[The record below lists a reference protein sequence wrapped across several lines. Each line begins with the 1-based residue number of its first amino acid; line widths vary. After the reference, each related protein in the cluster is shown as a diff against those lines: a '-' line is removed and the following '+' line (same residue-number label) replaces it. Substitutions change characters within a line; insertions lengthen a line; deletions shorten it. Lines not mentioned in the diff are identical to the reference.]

1 MVYMLNLHNFFDLR
15 TIVQIF
21 NFTNNLDSSLL
32 LYRSAEKS
40 IGKDFTIKNKFGF
53 NRLEKFDMTR
63 IKQNL
68 VINFNTDI
76 YEFGNIVE
84 LIDYCANQNKILI
97 LVLSKDKRPNF
108 YQEVKEYL
116 QDKYSYEEIDR
127 GSEINSYMKSLRR
140 QVLIKK
146 LLS

>member
-1 MVYMLNLHNFFDLR
+1 
-15 TIVQIF
+15 
-21 NFTNNLDSSLL
+21 
-32 LYRSAEKS
+32 
-40 IGKDFTIKNKFGF
+40 
-53 NRLEKFDMTR
+53 
-63 IKQNL
+63 
-68 VINFNTDI
+68 
-76 YEFGNIVE
+76 VE

-146 LLS
+146 LLN